1 MLHDLL
7 GFLFLLRWE
16 EGMEL
21 DEAEDLGGEGG
32 WGKRGYCNQN
42 ILYEN
47 DMNS

>member
-21 DEAEDLGGEGG
+21 DEAEDLGGEGVVG
-32 WGKRGYCNQN
+32 EEG
-42 ILYEN
+42 IL
-47 DMNS
+47 